1 MAKKISVLIAENR
14 RDTRELIKRYLMTEK
29 VIEVVGE
36 ADTGPAAVELAG
48 RLMPD
53 IVLIYSEMQQ
63 MDGYEACEKIAE
75 TCRNTSVIIMARE
88 IGAEQ
93 VRKAMVSGA
102 KDYITLPLDINRLIS
117 TIRLTYKKSVK
128 FEIPKASDESQD
140 KKDRREGRIIGI
152 FSTKGG
158 VGKTTIALNLA
169 VDMAKKTRKRIAL
182 VDLDLQ
188 FGDVALMANLEPEMT
203 IADIM
208 EETASIDTSTINGL
222 MTEYT
227 TNLMVLAS
235 PPSPEYAEYIGGESI
250 REILAFLRQTYD
262 YIIIDMASSFSDATL
277 AALDFADEIF
287 MVSAMDIV
295 SVKNVKIGIEIMK
308 SLEYPDEKIKIL
320 VNMANPKL
328 GIGYADLERI
338 FERKIDYKIPEAKK
352 SLVRA
357 VNKGV
362 PHINARGLNKTNK
375 ALGRISKGI
384 IKG

>member
-1 MAKKISVLIAENR
+1 MGKKISVLIAENR

-36 ADTGPAAVELAG
+36 ADTGPAAVELSE

-63 MDGYEACEKIAE
+63 MDGYEACEKITE

-128 FEIPKASDESQD
+128 FEIPKASDERDD
-140 KKDRREGRIIGI
+140 KKDGRIIGI

-169 VDMAKKTRKRIAL
+169 VDMAKKSRKRIAL

-188 FGDVALMANLEPEMT
+188 FGDVALMANIEPEMT

-222 MTEYT
+222 MTEYMS
-227 TNLMVLAS
+227 NLMVLAS
-235 PPSPEYAEYIGGESI
+235 PPSPEYAEYMGGDSI
-250 REILAFLRQTYD
+250 REILSFLRQTFD
-262 YIIIDMASSFSDATL
+262 YIVIDMASSFSDATL
-277 AALDFADEIF
+277 AALDFSDEIF

-352 SLVRA
+352 SLIKA
-357 VNKGV
+357 VNKGL
-362 PHINARGLNKTNK
+362 PHVNAKGPSKTNK
-375 ALGRISKGI
+375 AFGRISKGI
-384 IKG
+384 LKR

>member
-128 FEIPKASDESQD
+128 FEIPKASDERQD
-140 KKDRREGRIIGI
+140 KKDSREGRIIGI

-169 VDMAKKTRKRIAL
+169 VDMAKKSRKRIAL

-362 PHINARGLNKTNK
+362 PHINARGLSKTNK

>member
-1 MAKKISVLIAENR
+1 MGKKISVLIAENR

-36 ADTGPAAVELAG
+36 ADTGPAAVELAE
-48 RLMPD
+48 RLTPD

-63 MDGYEACEKIAE
+63 MDGYEACEKITE
-75 TCRNTSVIIMARE
+75 TCRSTSVIIMARE

-102 KDYITLPLDINRLIS
+102 KDYITMPLDINRLIS

-128 FEIPKASDESQD
+128 FEIPKATDERKD
-140 KKDRREGRIIGI
+140 KKDGRIIGI

-169 VDMAKKTRKRIAL
+169 VDMAKKSRGRIAL

-222 MTEYT
+222 MTEYMA
-227 TNLMVLAS
+227 NLMVLAS
-235 PPSPEYAEYIGGESI
+235 PPSPEYAEYIGGETI
-250 REILAFLRQTYD
+250 REILSFLRQTYD
-262 YIIIDMASSFSDATL
+262 YVVIDMASSFSDATL

-352 SLVRA
+352 SLIKA

-362 PHINARGLNKTNK
+362 PHISTRGSGKTNK
-375 ALGRISKGI
+375 AFGRISKGI
-384 IKG
+384 IKR

>member
-1 MAKKISVLIAENR
+1 MGKKISVLIAENR

-29 VIEVVGE
+29 AIEVIGE
-36 ADTGPAAVELAG
+36 ADTGPAAVELAE

-63 MDGYEACEKIAE
+63 MDGYQACEKIAE

-88 IGAEQ
+88 IGAQQ

-102 KDYITLPLDINRLIS
+102 KDYVTLPLDINRLIS
-117 TIRLTYKKSVK
+117 TIRLTYKKSIK
-128 FEIPKASDESQD
+128 FEIPKETQERKD
-140 KKDRREGRIIGI
+140 KKDGRTIGI

-169 VDMAKKTRKRIAL
+169 VDMAKKSSGRIAL

-208 EETASIDTSTINGL
+208 EETASIDPLTINSL
-222 MTEYT
+222 MTKYME
-227 TNLMVLAS
+227 NLMVLAS
-235 PPSPEYAEYIGGESI
+235 PPSPEYAEYIGGEAI

-262 YIIIDMASSFSDATL
+262 YVVIDMASSFSDATL
-277 AALDFADEIF
+277 AALDFADEIL

-320 VNMANPKL
+320 ANMANPKL

-352 SLVRA
+352 SLVKA
-357 VNKGV
+357 VNKGL
-362 PHINARGLNKTNK
+362 PHINARGINKTNK
-375 ALGRISKGI
+375 ALGRISKDI
-384 IKG
+384 IRG

>member
-1 MAKKISVLIAENR
+1 
-14 RDTRELIKRYLMTEK
+14 
-29 VIEVVGE
+29 
-36 ADTGPAAVELAG
+36 
-48 RLMPD
+48 
-53 IVLIYSEMQQ
+53 
-63 MDGYEACEKIAE
+63 MDGYEACEKISE
-75 TCRNTSVIIMARE
+75 ECRNTSVIIMARE

-128 FEIPKASDESQD
+128 FEIPKPIDERKD
-140 KKDRREGRIIGI
+140 KKDGRIIGI

-169 VDMAKKTRKRIAL
+169 VDMAKKTRGRIAL

-208 EETASIDTSTINGL
+208 EETASIDTSTISGL
-222 MTEYT
+222 MTEYMS
-227 TNLMVLAS
+227 NLMVLAS
-235 PPSPEYAEYIGGESI
+235 PPSPEYAEYIGGETI
-250 REILAFLRQTYD
+250 REILSFLRQTYD
-262 YIIIDMASSFSDATL
+262 YVVIDMASSFSDATL
-277 AALDFADEIF
+277 AALDLADEIF

-352 SLVRA
+352 SLIKA

-362 PHINARGLNKTNK
+362 PHISTRGSGKTNK
-375 ALGRISKGI
+375 AFGRISKGI
-384 IKG
+384 MKR

>member
-1 MAKKISVLIAENR
+1 MSKKISVLIAENR

-36 ADTGPAAVELAG
+36 ADTGPAAVELSK
-48 RLMPD
+48 RLTPD

-63 MDGYEACEKIAE
+63 MDGYEACEKISE
-75 TCRNTSVIIMARE
+75 ECRNTSVIIMARE

-128 FEIPKASDESQD
+128 FEIPKPIDERKD
-140 KKDRREGRIIGI
+140 KKDGRIIGI

-169 VDMAKKTRKRIAL
+169 VDMAKKTKGRIAL

-203 IADIM
+203 ISDIM

-222 MTEYT
+222 MTEYMS
-227 TNLMVLAS
+227 NLLVLAS
-235 PPSPEYAEYIGGESI
+235 PPSPEYAEYIGGETI
-250 REILAFLRQTYD
+250 REILSFLRQTYD
-262 YIIIDMASSFSDATL
+262 YVVIDMASSFSDATL
-277 AALDFADEIF
+277 AALDLADEIF

-320 VNMANPKL
+320 VNMANPNL

-338 FERKIDYKIPEAKK
+338 FVRKIDYKIPEAKK
-352 SLVRA
+352 SLIKA
-357 VNKGV
+357 VNKGI
-362 PHINARGLNKTNK
+362 PHISTRGPSKTNK
-375 ALGRISKGI
+375 AFGRISKGI
-384 IKG
+384 MKR